1 MNKKIKKV
9 TGTIAAQASAKGM
22 AGISVIRVS
31 GPQSKEFFSEITKKT
46 PVDRNAAYTTF
57 YGSNDKEI
65 DSGVAVFFEGPKSYT
80 GEDVAEFSTHG
91 SPAIVEMILN
101 RIYELG
107 GREAQPGEFTKRAYL
122 NDKMDLTQAEAVA
135 DLIESASARTAMAA
149 KRSLAGEFSKRVGDI
164 SNRVTGVRAFV
175 ETMLDFSDQDLDE
188 TKHPETLLSMLEEAK
203 ESFEKLIEQT
213 RIGIRVRN
221 GLVITIM
228 GEPNVGKSSLF
239 NKICGSERA
248 IVSSKAGTTR
258 DIVSENITID
268 GFPIKVLDTAG
279 LRHSEDDIEQE
290 GVKRALEAG
299 KSADIVL
306 EVFDAKNWKTINSE
320 KKSTIV
326 LNKSD
331 LLGDSLQLNEPN
343 IFLLSAKTGEGVD
356 RLLDHI
362 ASQFTDTDSAESSI
376 TARER
381 HLRSIRD
388 AYAAFCKAEKG
399 IVENEALDL
408 VAEELLQAQN
418 SLAEVTGEFTT
429 EDLLGEIFKSFCIGK

>member
-1 MNKKIKKV
+1 LNKKIQKV
-9 TGTIAAQASAKGM
+9 TGTIAALASARGM

-31 GPQSKEFFSEITKKT
+31 GPQSKEFFSQITKKT
-46 PVDRNAAYTTF
+46 PKHRNAVFTTF
-57 YGSNDKEI
+57 YGNNDKEI
-65 DSGVAVFFEGPKSYT
+65 DTGVAVFFEGPQSYT
-80 GEDVAEFSTHG
+80 GEDVIELSSHG
-91 SPAIVEMILN
+91 SPAIVEMILT

-135 DLIESASARTAMAA
+135 DLIESVSARTAMAA
-149 KRSLAGEFSKRVGDI
+149 KRSLAGEFSKKVSDI
-164 SNRVTGVRAFV
+164 SNKVTRVRVFV

-203 ESFEKLIEQT
+203 QSFEKLVEQT
-213 RIGIRVRN
+213 RVGIRMRS

-239 NKICGSERA
+239 NKICGNERA

-279 LRHSEDDIEQE
+279 LRHSEDEIEKE

-299 KSADIVL
+299 KAADIVL
-306 EVFDAKNWKTINSE
+306 EVFDAKNWKKINRE
-320 KKSTIV
+320 NKSTII

-331 LLGDSLQLNEPN
+331 LFDGDPQLDETNT
-343 IFLLSAKTGEGVD
+343 FLLSAKTGEGID
-356 RLLDHI
+356 SLLDHI
-362 ASQFTDTDSAESSI
+362 ANQFIDTNSSESSI

-381 HLRSIRD
+381 HLRSIGD
-388 AYAAFCKAEKG
+388 AYTAFCKAEKG
-399 IVENEALDL
+399 VADNEALDL

>member
-1 MNKKIKKV
+1 MNNKIQKV
-9 TGTIAAQASAKGM
+9 TGTIAALASASGA

-31 GPQSKEFFSEITKKT
+31 GPKAKEFFSEITKKT
-46 PVDRNAAYTTF
+46 PADKNAVFTTF
-57 YGSNDKEI
+57 YGNNDKEI
-65 DSGVAVFFEGPKSYT
+65 DTGFAVFFEGPKSYT
-80 GEDVAEFSTHG
+80 GEDVIEFSSHG

-135 DLIESASARTAMAA
+135 DLIESVSARTAMAA
-149 KRSLAGEFSKRVGDI
+149 KRSLSGEFSKKVSDI
-164 SNRVTGVRAFV
+164 SNKVTEVRVFV
-175 ETMLDFSDQDLDE
+175 ETVLDFSDQDLDE
-188 TKHPETLLSMLEEAK
+188 TKHPETLLSMLDETK
-203 ESFEKLIEQT
+203 QSFEKLIEQT

-268 GFPIKVLDTAG
+268 GFPLKVLDTAG
-279 LRHSEDDIEQE
+279 LRHSEDEIEQE

-299 KSADIVL
+299 KSADMVL
-306 EVFDAKNWKTINSE
+306 EVFDAKDWKTINRE
-320 KKSTIV
+320 NKSTII

-331 LLGDSLQLNEPN
+331 LLEGTPQLDEPN
-343 IFLLSAKTGEGVD
+343 IFLLSAKTGKGVD
-356 RLLDHI
+356 SLLDHI
-362 ASQFTDTDSAESSI
+362 ADQFIDADSSESSI

-381 HLRSIRD
+381 HLRSIGD
-388 AYAAFCKAEKG
+388 AYTAFCKAEKG

>member
-9 TGTIAAQASAKGM
+9 TGTIAAQASARGV

-31 GPQSKEFFSEITKKT
+31 GPQTKEFFSEITKKT

-80 GEDVAEFSTHG
+80 GEDVAEFSSHG

-135 DLIESASARTAMAA
+135 DLIESTSARTAIAA
-149 KRSLAGEFSKRVGDI
+149 KRSLAGEFSKKVGDI
-164 SNRVTGVRAFV
+164 SNKVTEVRAFV

-188 TKHPETLLSMLEEAK
+188 TKHPKTLLSMLEEAK
-203 ESFEKLIEQT
+203 DSFEKLIEQT

-268 GFPIKVLDTAG
+268 GFPLKVLDTAG
-279 LRHSEDDIEQE
+279 LRYSEDEIEQE

-306 EVFDAKNWKTINSE
+306 EVFDAKDWKTINR
-320 KKSTIV
+320 KNKSTIV

-331 LLGDSLQLNEPN
+331 LLEKNPQLDEPN
-343 IFLLSAKTGEGVD
+343 IFLLSAKTGKGVD

-362 ASQFTDTDSAESSI
+362 ADQFIDADSAESSI

-381 HLRSIRD
+381 HLRSIGD
-388 AYAAFCKAEKG
+388 AYTAFCKAEKG

>member
-31 GPQSKEFFSEITKKT
+31 GPQTKEFFSEITKKT
-46 PVDRNAAYTTF
+46 PVDRNAAYTSF

-80 GEDVAEFSTHG
+80 GEDVAELSSHG

-306 EVFDAKNWKTINSE
+306 EVFDAKNWKTINRE

-331 LLGDSLQLNEPN
+331 LLEDSLQPNEPN

>member
-31 GPQSKEFFSEITKKT
+31 GPQTKEFFSEITKKT
-46 PVDRNAAYTTF
+46 PVDRNATYTTF

-80 GEDVAEFSTHG
+80 GEDVAEFSSHG

-299 KSADIVL
+299 KSADFVL
-306 EVFDAKNWKTINSE
+306 EVFDAKNWKTINRE

-331 LLGDSLQLNEPN
+331 LLEDSLQLNEPN

-362 ASQFTDTDSAESSI
+362 ASQFTDNDTAESSI

>member
-31 GPQSKEFFSEITKKT
+31 GPQTKEFFSEITKKT
-46 PVDRNAAYTTF
+46 PVDRNATYTTF

-80 GEDVAEFSTHG
+80 GEDVAELSSHG

-135 DLIESASARTAMAA
+135 DLIESTSARTALAA

-331 LLGDSLQLNEPN
+331 LLEDSLQLNEPN

-362 ASQFTDTDSAESSI
+362 ASQFTDTDNAESSI

>member
-9 TGTIAAQASAKGM
+9 TGTIAAQASARGA

-31 GPQSKEFFSEITKKT
+31 GPQTKEFFSEITKKT

-65 DSGVAVFFEGPKSYT
+65 DNGVAVFFEGPKSYT
-80 GEDVAEFSTHG
+80 GEDVAEFSSHG

-135 DLIESASARTAMAA
+135 DLIESTSARTAMAA
-149 KRSLAGEFSKRVGDI
+149 KRSLAGEFSKKVGDI
-164 SNRVTGVRAFV
+164 SNKVTEVRAFV

-188 TKHPETLLSMLEEAK
+188 TKHPKTLLSMLEEAK
-203 ESFEKLIEQT
+203 DSFEKLIEQT

-268 GFPIKVLDTAG
+268 GFPLKVLDTAG
-279 LRHSEDDIEQE
+279 LRYSEDEIEQE

-306 EVFDAKNWKTINSE
+306 EVFDAKDWKTINR
-320 KKSTIV
+320 KKQEH
-326 LNKSD
+326 NCF
-331 LLGDSLQLNEPN
+331 E
-343 IFLLSAKTGEGVD
+343 
-356 RLLDHI
+356 
-362 ASQFTDTDSAESSI
+362 
-376 TARER
+376 
-381 HLRSIRD
+381 
-388 AYAAFCKAEKG
+388 
-399 IVENEALDL
+399 
-408 VAEELLQAQN
+408 
-418 SLAEVTGEFTT
+418 
-429 EDLLGEIFKSFCIGK
+429 

>member
-31 GPQSKEFFSEITKKT
+31 GPQTKEFFSEITKKT
-46 PVDRNAAYTTF
+46 PVDRNAAYTSF

-80 GEDVAEFSTHG
+80 GEDVAEFSSHG

-279 LRHSEDDIEQE
+279 LRHAEDDIEQE

-306 EVFDAKNWKTINSE
+306 EVFDAKNWKTINRE

-331 LLGDSLQLNEPN
+331 LLEDSLQLNEPN

-362 ASQFTDTDSAESSI
+362 ASQFTDTDSAEPSI

>member
-22 AGISVIRVS
+22 AGISVIRIS
-31 GPQSKEFFSEITKKT
+31 GPQTKEFFSEITKKT
-46 PVDRNAAYTTF
+46 PVDRNAAYTSF

-80 GEDVAEFSTHG
+80 GEDVAEFSSHG

-122 NDKMDLTQAEAVA
+122 NDKMDLAQAEAVA
-135 DLIESASARTAMAA
+135 DLIESTSARTALAA

-306 EVFDAKNWKTINSE
+306 EVFDAKNWKTINRE

-331 LLGDSLQLNEPN
+331 LLEDSLQQNEPN

-381 HLRSIRD
+381 HLRSIGD

>member
-31 GPQSKEFFSEITKKT
+31 GPQTKEFFSEITKKT

-80 GEDVAEFSTHG
+80 GEDVAEFSSHG

-299 KSADIVL
+299 KSADFVL
-306 EVFDAKNWKTINSE
+306 EVFDAKNWKTINRE

-331 LLGDSLQLNEPN
+331 LLEDSLQLNEPN

>member
-9 TGTIAAQASAKGM
+9 TGTIAAQATARGA

-31 GPQSKEFFSEITKKT
+31 GPQTKEFFSEITKKT

-80 GEDVAEFSTHG
+80 GEDVAEFSSHG

-299 KSADIVL
+299 KSADFVL
-306 EVFDAKNWKTINSE
+306 EVFDAKNWKTINRE
-320 KKSTIV
+320 KKSTVV

-331 LLGDSLQLNEPN
+331 LLEDSLQLNEPN

-356 RLLDHI
+356 SLLDHI
-362 ASQFTDTDSAESSI
+362 ASQFTDTDSAESLI

-381 HLRSIRD
+381 HLRSIGD

>member
-399 IVENEALDL
+399 ILENEALDL